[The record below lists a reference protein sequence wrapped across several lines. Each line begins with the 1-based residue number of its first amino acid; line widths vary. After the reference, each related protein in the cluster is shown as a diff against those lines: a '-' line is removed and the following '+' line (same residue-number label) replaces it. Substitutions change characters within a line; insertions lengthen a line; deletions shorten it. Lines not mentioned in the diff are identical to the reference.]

1 MMTARVPADA
11 RPAPGSVTVRW
22 IFAAIAVIAIL
33 ATSLVVILRYHGE
46 ITEARARVAR
56 SNVALTSCGRVE
68 YTVTGNGPPV
78 LVVHGAGGGFDQGE
92 ALGAPLAAAGF
103 RVIAPSRFGYLRT
116 PRPTD
121 ASAQAQAEAHA
132 CLLDTLGYQ
141 RVAVLAASAGAPS
154 AMQFAIRHPGRVS
167 ALVLMVPAA
176 YVPRPDHEA
185 SVRTPPGLAT
195 IFRTALSS
203 DFFFWGASHMARDTM
218 TRAVLGTPPEAVAA
232 ASPAEKERI
241 HRLLADVLP
250 VSSRQA
256 GLLNDS
262 RVVSSLERYELE
274 RIAVPTLALSAAD
287 DLYGTFDGAR
297 YTATLVPNGRFVG
310 YLTGGHMLAGHGA
323 DASTAIVEFLSSVM
337 PAPDND
343 ARGQAASGNKR

>member
-1 MMTARVPADA
+1 MMTARFPADA
-11 RPAPGSVTVRW
+11 SPAPGSASIRW
-22 IFAAIAVIAIL
+22 IFAALAAVAIL
-33 ATSLVVILRYHGE
+33 ATCVVVVMRYHGE
-46 ITEARARVAR
+46 ITEARARAAR
-56 SNVALTSCGRVE
+56 SSVALTPCGRIE

-121 ASAQAQAEAHA
+121 ASPQAQADAHG

-154 AMQFAIRHPGRVS
+154 AMQLAIRHPARVS

-176 YVPRPDHEA
+176 YAPRPNHEA
-185 SVRTPPGLAT
+185 SVKTPPGLGA
-195 IFRTALSS
+195 ISRTALSS
-203 DFFFWGASHMARDTM
+203 DFFFWGATHVARDTM
-218 TRAVLGTPPEAVAA
+218 MRAVLGTPPEAVDA

-250 VSSRQA
+250 VSSRHA
-256 GLLNDS
+256 GLMNDA
-262 RVVSSLERYELE
+262 RVVSSLDRYELE
-274 RIAVPTLALSAAD
+274 RIAMPTLALSAAD
-287 DLYGTFDGAR
+287 DLYGTFDAAR
-297 YTATLVPNGRFVG
+297 YTATLVPHGRFVG
-310 YLTGGHMLAGHGA
+310 YLSGGHMLAGHGA

-337 PAPDND
+337 PAEAGIQP
-343 ARGQAASGNKR
+343 KR